1 MKQSDK
7 IYKIQPI
14 KFNIPFEQDEKNGK
28 RTSIAS
34 ISDGRA
40 KYGIPSIRKKNKES
54 RDQFLSIILAR
65 SHPSYSSGIGRRA
78 KLIISQD
85 FLSVQAL
92 QICQSPPV
100 ESSESFRDEW
110 TFHKR
115 LNFCWGDQT
124 LYPLSWCA
132 RARGK
137 HLFTCPSSLAL
148 IVSVGERD
156 FPKRFNLRRHDR
168 MFPGLPVRGVLPSLV
183 LMCTLK
189 R

>member
-14 KFNIPFEQDEKNGK
+14 KFNIPFEQDVHHQ
-28 RTSIAS
+28 R
-34 ISDGRA
+34 RA
-40 KYGIPSIRKKNKES
+40 GEIWNSIRKKNKES

-92 QICQSPPV
+92 QICQSPIV

-110 TFHKR
+110 TFH
-115 LNFCWGDQT
+115 NQT

-137 HLFTCPSSLAL
+137 HLFTCPSSLAS